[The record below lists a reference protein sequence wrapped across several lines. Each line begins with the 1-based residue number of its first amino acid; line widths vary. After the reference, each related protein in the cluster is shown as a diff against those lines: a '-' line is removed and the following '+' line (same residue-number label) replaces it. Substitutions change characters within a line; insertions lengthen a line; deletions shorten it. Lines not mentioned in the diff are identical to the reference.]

1 MTFEI
6 FIFKFPDTKIYPFWC
21 AVLRVGK
28 FIVINHHCNP
38 DKELCYHPLKMPTF
52 PGTASSVVRSHR
64 VINPWSILCSY
75 SFAFSRTSY
84 KWSHE
89 NVAFWGAHLAEC
101 TGMFV
106 AAACSGS
113 LPLSVTEYS
122 VVRVGH
128 SLFMLSAAEAHS
140 GCFWVLA
147 VWIQHSYAG
156 LFEHRFSFHLD
167 NS

>member
-89 NVAFWGAHLAEC
+89 NAAFWGAHLAEC
-101 TGMFV
+101 TGV
-106 AAACSGS
+106 SAAAACSGS
-113 LPLSVTEYS
+113 LPLSATEHS
-122 VVRVGH
+122 VVRVGQFVYAFCSRSTFRLFLGFG
-128 SLFMLSAAEAHS
+128 SLDSTFI
-140 GCFWVLA
+140 CWF
-147 VWIQHSYAG
+147 VWTQVFIS
-156 LFEHRFSFHLD
+156 LR
-167 NS
+167 